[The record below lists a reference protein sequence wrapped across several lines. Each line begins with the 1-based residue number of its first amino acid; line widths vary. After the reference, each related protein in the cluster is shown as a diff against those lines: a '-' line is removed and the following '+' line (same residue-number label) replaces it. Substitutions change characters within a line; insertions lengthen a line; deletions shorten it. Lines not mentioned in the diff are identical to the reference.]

1 MPPDGKAEEGDGDD
15 DELDFQSIK
24 FGRYPQANGF

>member
-1 MPPDGKAEEGDGDD
+1 MTFALDGGDD

-24 FGRYPQANGF
+24 FGRYPHANRF